1 MELLWWAK
9 QTDSVKTPTESLR
22 SSTPPWG
29 EFKNIELG
37 LTTPP
42 WAEFKNIELGLTTP
56 PWAEFKNIEL
66 GLTTPPKGESRSVA
80 TRWGSLLSLVVQTH
94 SVST

>member
-56 PWAEFKNIEL
+56 P
-66 GLTTPPKGESRSVA
+66 KGESRSVA